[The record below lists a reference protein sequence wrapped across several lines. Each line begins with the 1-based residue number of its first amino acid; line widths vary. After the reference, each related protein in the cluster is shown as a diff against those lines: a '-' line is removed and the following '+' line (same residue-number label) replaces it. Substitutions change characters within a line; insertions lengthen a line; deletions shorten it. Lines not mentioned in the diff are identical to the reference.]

1 MNLHTAFAV
10 RSRRSAGSRPV
21 TALPDAFLL
30 CLAGLA
36 ALLCAR
42 RWRAAG
48 GDKALRA
55 G

>member
-1 MNLHTAFAV
+1 MNLHMAFAV
-10 RSRRSAGSRPV
+10 RSRGPAGCRPV

-42 RWRAAG
+42 RWRAG
-48 GDKALRA
+48 SVRKALRA